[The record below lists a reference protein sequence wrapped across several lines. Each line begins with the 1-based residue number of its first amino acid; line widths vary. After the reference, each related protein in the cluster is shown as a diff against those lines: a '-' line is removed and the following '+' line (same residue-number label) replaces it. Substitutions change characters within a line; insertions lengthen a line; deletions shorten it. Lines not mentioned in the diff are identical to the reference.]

1 SFASVLALALS
12 AAAISVTT
20 PSNSSGWVS
29 TGTNTLAWNRVDTDP
44 TNFTVVLTNTDRT
57 VLPTNNL
64 LLDSFVD
71 ATSGSSIS
79 IAAPSGGLP
88 VGGTFRVNLVQDQND
103 LNTIYAQSD
112 EFTITAGSA
121 ASSVSTTV
129 SSGTGS
135 TVSVTG

>member
-1 SFASVLALALS
+1 M
-12 AAAISVTT
+12 
-20 PSNSSGWVS
+20 
-29 TGTNTLAWNRVDTDP
+29 
-44 TNFTVVLTNTDRT
+44 
-57 VLPTNNL
+57 PTNNL

-112 EFTITAGSA
+112 EFTISAGA
-121 ASSVSTTV
+121 ASSGSTTV
-129 SSGTGS
+129 TSGTGS
-135 TVSVTG
+135 TGTPSGTTASLSNTVTGGGASYVSFLILSLFLF